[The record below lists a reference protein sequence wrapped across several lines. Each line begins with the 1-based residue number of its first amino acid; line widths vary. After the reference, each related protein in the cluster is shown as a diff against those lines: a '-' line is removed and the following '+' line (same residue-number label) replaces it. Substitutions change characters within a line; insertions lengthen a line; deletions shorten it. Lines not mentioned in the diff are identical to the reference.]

1 MDDALTIRLADT
13 ESITSYFPIVSK
25 DKRYVKLNE
34 FYQNEN
40 QNENVILRVSLITNS
55 NSNTKASTNSNSNS
69 IIVTVMVMVSI
80 MAHTDTH
87 TTEHIDIVLF
97 NFSTAQLV

>member
-13 ESITSYFPIVSK
+13 ESITSYSPIVSK

-40 QNENVILRVSLITNS
+40 QNENVILRVRVSLITNS
-55 NSNTKASTNSNSNS
+55 NSNTKANTNSNSNSNS

-87 TTEHIDIVLF
+87 IIF
-97 NFSTAQLV
+97 QQLS